1 MGLFSKRTP
10 QPPAGPPSERHISR
24 LNPAFFAEI
33 HRSIQGFG
41 GTDSLADVA
50 YGVANAIDNTAQG
63 FFVGPD
69 ADAGQRF
76 NQEFSGRSQDDLDAA
91 DRMIDWLIRWDPI
104 TQDTLV
110 TLLRRLNEVLSK
122 PPNP

>member
-1 MGLFSKRTP
+1 MRDFSR
-10 QPPAGPPSERHISR
+10 
-24 LNPAFFAEI
+24 
-33 HRSIQGFG
+33 RSH
-41 GTDSLADVA
+41 
-50 YGVANAIDNTAQG
+50 
-63 FFVGPD
+63 
-69 ADAGQRF
+69 
-76 NQEFSGRSQDDLDAA
+76 DDLDAA

>member
-10 QPPAGPPSERHISR
+10 PPPAGPPPERHIPR
-24 LNPAFFAEI
+24 LNPEFFAEI
-33 HRSIQGFG
+33 HRSIQEFG

-50 YGVANAIDNTAQG
+50 YGVANAIDNTAQK

-69 ADAGQRF
+69 ASAGQRF
-76 NQEFSGRSQDDLDAA
+76 NQEFSSRPHDDLDAA
-91 DRMIDWLIRWDPI
+91 DRMIDWLIRWDPV
-104 TQDTLV
+104 TQETLV
-110 TLLRRLNEVLSK
+110 TLLDRLNEVLSK